1 MAAGSIGRCHR
12 HSILSTDVH
21 ARISHMCG
29 NHGASPTLH
38 TNHQPR
44 MNSSRRSL
52 GSDKT
57 QVGSNK
63 PVLVRK
69 AHNTEMSNLRGSA
82 GRFHYSGNFWNH
94 PMPNDQMFGK
104 RSYNMRLSNV
114 QSTNRS
120 HLHRACLA
128 AWPPCS
134 QVTHP
139 CSARDS
145 KRGHLSMASPF
156 HDHAVG
162 ITHPSM
168 ASQVS
173 SQQEQHS
180 ISVNQ
185 SFQRLDF

>member
-44 MNSSRRSL
+44 MKSSRRSL

-82 GRFHYSGNFWNH
+82 GRFHHSGNFWNH

-104 RSYNMRLSNV
+104 RSYNMRSKCTVNES
-114 QSTNRS
+114 QSSPPCVSCR
-120 HLHRACLA
+120 LA
-128 AWPPCS
+128 PLQPGHPPVFCERFQAWPSVHGITIPRSCRS
-134 QVTHP
+134 
-139 CSARDS
+139 C
-145 KRGHLSMASPF
+145 RGHHTRVHGVTSLQPAGTAF
-156 HDHAVG
+156 Y
-162 ITHPSM
+162 
-168 ASQVS
+168 
-173 SQQEQHS
+173 QHS
-180 ISVNQ
+180 CKV
-185 SFQRLDF
+185 F

>member
-1 MAAGSIGRCHR
+1 
-12 HSILSTDVH
+12 
-21 ARISHMCG
+21 
-29 NHGASPTLH
+29 
-38 TNHQPR
+38 
-44 MNSSRRSL
+44 
-52 GSDKT
+52 
-57 QVGSNK
+57 
-63 PVLVRK
+63 
-69 AHNTEMSNLRGSA
+69 MSNLRGSA
-82 GRFHYSGNFWNH
+82 GRFHHSGNFWNH

-162 ITHPSM
+162 ITHASM

-185 SFQRLDF
+185 SFQRLDFWQKTTADLKSNEAPCCLFQMVTIFSHPRFASKDWNVVDQGSCEDSTWFNDKLSGSSVLTLSQGNYTSKD

>member
-1 MAAGSIGRCHR
+1 MWYLVTPIPIQPFLWRARHLKEPSLMAAGSIGRCHR

-44 MNSSRRSL
+44 MKSSRHSL

-69 AHNTEMSNLRGSA
+69 AHSS
-82 GRFHYSGNFWNH
+82 
-94 PMPNDQMFGK
+94 
-104 RSYNMRLSNV
+104 
-114 QSTNRS
+114 
-120 HLHRACLA
+120 
-128 AWPPCS
+128 CS

-185 SFQRLDF
+185 SFQRLDFWQKLQ